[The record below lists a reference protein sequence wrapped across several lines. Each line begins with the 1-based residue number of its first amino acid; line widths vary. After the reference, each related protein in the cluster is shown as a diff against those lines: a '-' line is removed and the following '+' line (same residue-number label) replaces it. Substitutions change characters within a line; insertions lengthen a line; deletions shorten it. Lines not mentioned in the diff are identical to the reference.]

1 MQWCT
6 LRIVN
11 RLITR
16 KCARLLFM
24 YYNFLPFTV
33 YRWRLLYYLYLSHV
47 QLARKL
53 TVMTQQSNVQV
64 LYSQSTIIR
73 CNVDRNWWLF
83 FQLYATFYFDIQ
95 LYYLCCRHLPATYC
109 KCKYCKITVS
119 NQYVVTLVRR
129 ATVICCPV
137 SSSGCTPRRPTTPET
152 LTEAQCGIVH
162 SQPWARGGHT
172 VSAVLVAESNGIV
185 CSPPTV
191 FHDPN

>member
-47 QLARKL
+47 QFARNL

-64 LYSQSTIIR
+64 LYSEIDVWSTIIR
-73 CNVDRNWWLF
+73 YNVDRNCRLLSTICNFLF
-83 FQLYATFYFDIQ
+83 WYTSV
-95 LYYLCCRHLPATYC
+95 LPVLWTLTSEQVSYC
-109 KCKYCKITVS
+109 KSKYGKITVS

-137 SSSGCTPRRPTTPET
+137 SSSGCTPRRPTELYT
-152 LTEAQCGIVH
+152 H
-162 SQPWARGGHT
+162 SRERGGHT